1 MIIAKPK
8 SYLTTIMALVCLL
21 SLAIG
26 AIYSRQISAEDA
38 SETWSWASSPPTVF
52 SSNAVAGDDAGV
64 CDGSYQTVEISGH
77 SDLRNACLSSGEMA
91 RFGYYP
97 DVTVYRYAVGFRFD
111 STMYKFNG
119 PCDSSNDCIYLP
131 DTDVLVARRYC
142 GPFCKRLE
150 VYKNFSSRLKSVII
164 PGVVSRLEYDFD
176 VSNPDFVFKYG
187 DKKVWGVG
195 SISASDNGKWL
206 AVEIH
211 QRGLGLLNI
220 DTLKMKEVSNMSNMS
235 FRYGYGYDPT
245 VELAVDDGGQHIA
258 IAGKNA
264 GLDVFDVTSECGDD
278 SSYDAE
284 RGYIG
289 TSRPYC
295 NKASIDANSFMPHFK
310 YALHPEFNDDGAE
323 LRFFASS
330 YVFAAPQ
337 LLVTLRAN
345 GYNPP
350 RLDYLALGDSYSS
363 GEGDDEGHYLNGT
376 NDEYENCHVS
386 DRSYPFLLARE
397 FGIGGDDMASVAC
410 SGATTKDAIGG
421 NDINYYGQGNRLGL
435 NGMNLGF
442 EDAMLSK
449 FYAKY
454 NFTPGRVHQETFVDY
469 YKPKV
474 ITVGIGGNDV
484 NLINKLR
491 SCFSPTTCDWAS
503 DASKREQVAGEIKG
517 QFSNLVKT
525 YEKIISDSP
534 DSKIYVIGYPQII
547 SDGDDC
553 GRLGDLLDRVER
565 HYVIESIHYLNQ
577 VIASAAKSAGV
588 KYIDIEGAYGDNVIC
603 GSGNQSM
610 VNAIEFGGAEEF
622 INNFHYYKL
631 IHSEGFHPNYLGH
644 QKDAEAII
652 NEVGNIMTYDYC
664 QDGRTVCPNKTVLP
678 PEPPGYW
685 YTDGLRHTP
694 MLFYIDFMPD
704 TVTDGLLDGAIK
716 LDSSSFKPNSTVDI
730 EVHSDIM
737 PLGQFDVA
745 DDGSLNAVVS
755 LPENLAEGY
764 HTMFIHG
771 TSYSGQAIDI
781 YKIFIYEK
789 LEVPDDTQTDDG
801 QEGLTE
807 AVDED
812 NDGQPED
819 GVSDVPGLPLVKPI
833 MSKNIQDTVDKD
845 SGDVTINDA
854 VQPLAPNKSVAVN
867 QIPEKDQSVKG
878 VETVNPNTERNKLSG
893 GNSVDSNFIGPA
905 LVVLMV
911 SAFVL
916 FATSRLMRRF

>member
-1 MIIAKPK
+1 MMTAI
-8 SYLTTIMALVCLL
+8 LL
-21 SLAIG
+21 LFLLGGVIFSK
-26 AIYSRQISAEDA
+26 QISAEDA
-38 SETWSWASSPPTVF
+38 PEFWYWTSAAPTVF
-52 SSNAVAGDDAGV
+52 SSNAVLGDDAGE
-64 CDGSYQTVEISGH
+64 CAGSYQTVEISGYT
-77 SDLRNACLSSGEMA
+77 DLKSTCLSSGEMA

-97 DVTVYRYAVGFRFD
+97 DVAVFRYAVGFRFD

-119 PCDSSNDCIYLP
+119 LCDSFNECMYLP
-131 DTDVLVARRYC
+131 DTDVLVAKRYC

-150 VYKNFSSRLKSVII
+150 VYKNFSTRLEPVII

-176 VSNPDFVFKYG
+176 VSNPDFVFKSG
-187 DKKVWGVG
+187 ENTIWGIG
-195 SISASDNGKWL
+195 GMRASDNGKWL
-206 AVEIH
+206 AVEIR
-211 QRGLGLLNI
+211 QRGIGLLNI
-220 DTLKMKEVSNMSNMS
+220 DTLKMKEVSNTS
-235 FRYGYGYDPT
+235 FYYGYGFDPT
-245 VELAVDDGGQHIA
+245 VELAVDDSGQHIA
-258 IAGKNA
+258 VVGKNA
-264 GLDVFDVTSECGDD
+264 GLDVFDITSECGDD

-295 NKASIDANSFMPHFK
+295 NKARIDTNGFIPHFK

-330 YVFAAPQ
+330 YVFAEPQ
-337 LLVTLRAN
+337 RLVTLRAN

-363 GEGDDEGHYLNGT
+363 GEGDDESHYLNGT

-397 FGIGGDDMASVAC
+397 FGLQTDNIASIAC
-410 SGATTKDAIGG
+410 SGATMGDAIGD
-421 NDINYYGQGNRLGL
+421 DIKYRGQGNRLGIWQDDSDISEL
-435 NGMNLGF
+435 IS
-442 EDAMLSK
+442 ART
-449 FYAKY
+449 YALY
-454 NFTPGRVHQETFVDY
+454 NFVPGRIYQRQFVDY

-474 ITVGIGGNDV
+474 VTVGIGGNNV
-484 NLINKLR
+484 QLIQKLR
-491 SCFSPTTCDWAS
+491 SCFGPTTCEWAS
-503 DASKREQVAGEIKG
+503 DASKREQVANEIKG
-517 QFSNLVKT
+517 QFSNLVET
-525 YEKIISDSP
+525 YEKLISDSP
-534 DSKIYVIGYPQII
+534 DSKVYVVGYPQII

-603 GSGNQSM
+603 GSGDKSM
-610 VNAIEFGGAEEF
+610 VNAVEFGGLEEY
-622 INNFHYYKL
+622 INNFRYYKL

-678 PEPPGYW
+678 PEPPVYW

-694 MLFYIDFMPD
+694 LLFYIDFMPD

-730 EVHSDIM
+730 EVHSDALS
-737 PLGQFDVA
+737 LGRFNVA

-755 LPENLAEGY
+755 LPENLEEGY

-771 TSYSGQAIDI
+771 TSYSGQVIDI
-781 YKIFIYEK
+781 YKIFVYEK
-789 LEVPDDTQTDDG
+789 SDAPDNTQTDGGHDTSG
-801 QEGLTE
+801 GAIDE
-807 AVDED
+807 AND
-812 NDGQPED
+812 NQLED
-819 GVSDVPGLPLVKPI
+819 GVGDILDSPLENPE
-833 MSKNIQDTVDKD
+833 TVNKKQY
-845 SGDVTINDA
+845 TIDENNVESVANDN
-854 VQPLAPNKSVAVN
+854 VQSLAPNKAVAVS
-867 QIPEKDQSVKG
+867 QIPKKDQSVKG
-878 VETVNPNTERNKLSG
+878 VSTVNPNKESEESPG
-893 GNSVDSNFIGPA
+893 GDSINPNFIGYT
-905 LVVLMV
+905 LVVLMMSV
-911 SAFVL
+911 FAL
-916 FATSRLMRRF
+916 FAAKRLMKRF